1 MSAHTA
7 ITKKSFKPLKIYSLK
22 PALKP
27 PVTRANGDAVSPI
40 IIGCVAVEPLIA
52 GGNPLATHSTGRRL
66 HVQAYC
72 TFFRRRF

>member
-40 IIGCVAVEPLIA
+40 IIGCVAV
-52 GGNPLATHSTGRRL
+52 
-66 HVQAYC
+66 
-72 TFFRRRF
+72 